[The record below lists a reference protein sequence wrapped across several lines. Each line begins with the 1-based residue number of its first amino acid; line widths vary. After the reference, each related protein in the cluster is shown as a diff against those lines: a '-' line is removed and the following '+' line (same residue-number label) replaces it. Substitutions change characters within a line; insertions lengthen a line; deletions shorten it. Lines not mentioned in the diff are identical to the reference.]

1 MMGYDN
7 DGTSTIKAM
16 LVENN
21 ALQRMDMEANAK
33 MIKLELNSQIKGLR
47 QDMANDTHAQ
57 QRDLR
62 AILKEELEANNAKI
76 AMVIADNNQR
86 MFDYIEQNNRKLYDF
101 IERNNRAIS
110 QILDSSLANSNER
123 TNYVLGELR
132 TETDRQRHD
141 ISMLKRRD

>member
-47 QDMANDTHAQ
+47 QDMANDAHAQ

-62 AILKEELEANNAKI
+62 AIIKEELEANNTKM

-86 MFDYIEQNNRKLYDF
+86 MFDYIEMNNRKLYDF

-110 QILDSSLANSNER
+110 QILDSSLASSNER
-123 TNYVLGELR
+123 SNYVLNELR
-132 TETDRQRHD
+132 SETDRQRHD